1 MPLWTL
7 RGLRQ
12 GIATTRWPEH
22 GEGGD
27 GQQGVLGMPRIGGER
42 CMADCRG
49 CAEVCPTGAIKLD
62 TRGHIAELDYGRCIA
77 CQLCVEVC
85 PAGTLQTSHA
95 WAYGVRHRGDLRW
108 SLNPDTPAAEHAL
121 ASRIESSFR
130 GSLHIRHVDA
140 GSDNACESELQALGN
155 PFYNLHRLGIFFTPS
170 PRAADLLLVTG
181 SVTAAMREP
190 LLATWNAMPEPRRVM
205 ACGTAAIS
213 GGIGAGSYASGH
225 GIGDLLPVDLWL
237 PGDPPNPAAIIE
249 ALLLLL
255 ERKPQRIHGGRAHA
269 D

>member
-7 RGLRQ
+7 RGLSQ
-12 GIATTRWPEH
+12 GAATTRWPEDTA
-22 GEGGD
+22 GDD
-27 GQQGVLGMPRIGGER
+27 GQAGVIGMPKVVDER
-42 CMADCRG
+42 CLDDCRA
-49 CAEVCPTGAIKLD
+49 CAEVCPTQAIRLD

-77 CQLCVEVC
+77 CQLCVETC
-85 PAGTLQTSHA
+85 PSHTLQSSRE
-95 WAYGVRHRGDLRW
+95 WAFGVRQREDLRW
-108 SLNPDTPAAEHAL
+108 SLDPAMPSAQAL
-121 ASRIESSFR
+121 ASRIEASFR

-140 GSDNACESELQALGN
+140 GSDNACESELQALNN

-190 LLATWNAMPEPRRVM
+190 LLATWDAMPEPRRVL

-213 GGIGAGSYASGH
+213 GGIGADSYANGH
-225 GIGDLLPVDLWL
+225 GVGDILPVDVWL